1 MNKQTKLEQAIEI
14 LTANNQQE
22 IIKIINKLDEEKKKK
37 LVNQVLELDFEELN
51 KLYSKV
57 NESIIKK
64 DQKIEHVKQTDKDK
78 MTDEQK
84 VKYSNIGERIIK
96 NGEYAVVTM
105 AGGQGTRLGH
115 KGPKGTFKL
124 EVEPEPKYLF
134 QILAENLEDANR
146 KYGIT
151 LNWYIMTSTENR
163 EATENCFKEHNYF
176 GYNKD
181 HIKFFNQGNLPLMFT
196 NGKLV
201 LDKDYSIKIA
211 ADGNGCIYKAMKKCG
226 ILQDMKEKGIK
237 WVFIGAVYNALLN
250 MVDTILLGLTVE
262 NNDKVATKSIVKNSP
277 KEKVGVFCKING
289 TVSVIEY
296 SELPEEMAIL
306 EDEDGELLYG
316 EAHIMCNLFSMEAL
330 EKIADIDLPYHV
342 AHKKTDYMNENG
354 EFIEATEPNAYKF
367 EAFIFDAFNY
377 FDNITIL
384 RGRREDDFAPIKNK
398 NGVDSPET
406 AIKLYNDYWKSKR

>member
-1 MNKQTKLEQAIEI
+1 MNKQTRLEQAIEI

-22 IIKIINKLDEEKKKK
+22 IIKVINKLDEEKKEK

-64 DQKIEHVKQTDKDK
+64 DQKIEHVKHTDKDK

-84 VKYSNIGERIIK
+84 TKYSNIGERIIK

-134 QILAENLEDANR
+134 QILAENLEAANR
-146 KYGIT
+146 KYGII

-163 EATENCFKEHNYF
+163 EATEKCFKEHNYF
-176 GYNKD
+176 GYDKD

-237 WVFIGAVYNALLN
+237 WVFIGAVDNALLN
-250 MVDTILLGLTVE
+250 MVDTILLGLTVA

-306 EDEDGELLYG
+306 VDEDGELLYG

-354 EFIEATEPNAYKF
+354 EFIEVTEPNAYKF

-384 RGRREDDFAPIKNK
+384 RGRREEDFAPIKNK

>member
-64 DQKIEHVKQTDKDK
+64 DQKIEHVKHTDKDK

-201 LDKDYSIKIA
+201 LDKDYSFLLISSYTTGISHISLENILKLKFPNQKIET
-211 ADGNGCIYKAMKKCG
+211 GENCLPITENNLILPCG
-226 ILQDMKEKGIK
+226 IYGKI
-237 WVFIGAVYNALLN
+237 
-250 MVDTILLGLTVE
+250 
-262 NNDKVATKSIVKNSP
+262 TKN
-277 KEKVGVFCKING
+277 
-289 TVSVIEY
+289 
-296 SELPEEMAIL
+296 
-306 EDEDGELLYG
+306 
-316 EAHIMCNLFSMEAL
+316 
-330 EKIADIDLPYHV
+330 
-342 AHKKTDYMNENG
+342 
-354 EFIEATEPNAYKF
+354 
-367 EAFIFDAFNY
+367 
-377 FDNITIL
+377 
-384 RGRREDDFAPIKNK
+384 
-398 NGVDSPET
+398 
-406 AIKLYNDYWKSKR
+406 